1 MALATVTAT
10 RTTYLV
16 RDSEDR
22 LVVAF
27 WGAMAEDEAALWGD
41 RDGYRVETRDDL
53 TF

>member
-1 MALATVTAT
+1 MALATVTT

-27 WGAMAEDEAALWGD
+27 WGAMAEDEAALWAE
-41 RDGYRVETRDDL
+41 RDGFRIELRNDL